1 MEIKTEV
8 STQRIS
14 DTLCNAFEGGS
25 NYWYRIEKFT
35 KPVNFNNTPAD
46 EQRFKHL
53 SYPLN
58 EGGSLLISDAN
69 EAGEEDKRTEIL
81 NLETIQKGV
90 QLMASLHP
98 RHFSD
103 MVNDNDDAT
112 TGDVLLQLCL
122 FGEVIYG

>member
-1 MEIKTEV
+1 MEIKIEV
-8 STQRIS
+8 SNQRIS

-25 NYWYRIEKFT
+25 NYWYRIEQFV
-35 KPVNFNNTPAD
+35 KPTNFNNTPAD
-46 EQRFKHL
+46 ETKFRHL

-58 EGGSLLISDAN
+58 EGGALFISDAN
-69 EAGEEDKRTEIL
+69 EAGEADKRTECL
-81 NLETIQKGV
+81 DMKSIQKGL
-90 QLMASLHP
+90 QLMAKEHP